1 MQDRSKL
8 DYLIINK
15 EQQQQ
20 TIDRV
25 GLLLKEKLS
34 LQQSLINKLAENT
47 SNNEQLCLELLEIF
61 DALESLIDY
70 FKNNPK
76 LTDRAVERLPKSLS
90 TIQTKLLSIL
100 AKQQVVPIAVSN
112 NEPDWQLYQIVDTQI
127 NPAVTAPVVT
137 KVVRQGFKKGTQI
150 LRPVEAMVDKPP
162 I

>member
-90 TIQTKLLSIL
+90 TIQTKLLSTL

>member
-1 MQDRSKL
+1 MQDRSNL
-8 DYLIINK
+8 DYLIISK

-76 LTDRAVERLPKSLS
+76 LTDRSVERLPKSLS
-90 TIQTKLLSIL
+90 TIQTKLLSTL
-100 AKQQVVPIAVSN
+100 AKQQVAPIAVSN

-127 NPAVTAPVVT
+127 NPAVTTPVVT

-150 LRPVEAMVDKPP
+150 LRPVEVIVDKPP
-162 I
+162 V